1 MKRLTLAL
9 IAALFLAGLA
19 TPALAKM
26 RVAVIPF
33 DASSLRTGGY
43 HSYWAQDDISSGV
56 TDMFTT
62 ALFKSGKYTVI
73 ERAKLDAVLAE
84 QNLGASGAVNPA
96 TAARVGK
103 ILGVDAIFTGKI
115 TDFGVKESKFG
126 ASGINIGGTWVGGGV
141 KTTEVKVALDVR
153 MINTSTAALMAA
165 ETADDIESSSSIAA
179 DFNWTSID
187 LGSNWDS
194 TLIGQATRN
203 AVGKILTKLTGGVG
217 LTGKIAYVSGSEV
230 KINIGKG
237 SDLAVGT
244 VLEVVREGEAI
255 TDPDTGE
262 VLEREQK
269 VIGEI
274 KVTEVKDNLSNCT
287 VTSGS
292 GLKVG
297 DLVRAKAGK

>member
-1 MKRLTLAL
+1 MKKSVG
-9 IAALFLAGLA
+9 LFLALALGLVLA
-19 TPALAKM
+19 APALAKT

-33 DASSLRTGGY
+33 DPSSLRGDW
-43 HSYWAQDDISSGV
+43 HSYWSGDDISRGV

-73 ERAKLDAVLAE
+73 ERAKLDAILAE
-84 QNLGASGAVNPA
+84 QGLGASGAVNPA

-115 TDFGVKESKFG
+115 TEFGVKESKFG
-126 ASGINIGGTWVGGGV
+126 ASGINIGGTWLGGGV
-141 KTTEVKVALDVR
+141 KTTEVKCALDVR

-165 ETADDIESSSSIAA
+165 ESAADIASSSSISA

-187 LGSNWDS
+187 LGSNFDS

-203 AVGKILTKLTGGVG
+203 AVGKIITKLTGGVG
-217 LTGKIAYVSGSEV
+217 LTGKIASVSGNIV

-262 VLEREQK
+262 VLEKEQT

-274 KVTEVKDNLSNCT
+274 KVTEVKENLSDCAI
-287 VTSGS
+287 TSGA
-292 GLKVG
+292 GQIAKG
-297 DLVRAKAGK
+297 DLVRLKK

>member
-1 MKRLTLAL
+1 MKRLSLVLIIAL
-9 IAALFLAGLA
+9 LLAGLA
-19 TPALAKM
+19 APALAKM

-43 HSYWAQDDISSGV
+43 HSYWVQDDISSGV

-62 ALFKSGKYTVI
+62 ALFKTGKYTLI

-103 ILGVDAIFTGKI
+103 ILGVDAIITGKI

-141 KTTEVKVALDVR
+141 KTTEVKCGLDIR

-165 ETADDIESSSSIAA
+165 ETAEDIQSSSSISA
-179 DFNWTSID
+179 DFNWTSVD
-187 LGSNWDS
+187 LGANWDS

-203 AVGKILTKLTGGVG
+203 AVGKIIAKLAGGVG
-217 LTGKIAYVSGSEV
+217 LSGKVASVSGNVV

-237 SDLAVGT
+237 SDLAPGT
-244 VLEVVREGEAI
+244 ILEVVREGEAI

-262 VLEREQK
+262 VLEREQN

-274 KVTEVKDNLSNCT
+274 KVTEVKDNLSDCT
-287 VTSGS
+287 IISGS
-292 GLKVG
+292 GSIQKG
-297 DLVRAKAGK
+297 DLVRAKK